1 MATPAQ
7 LHSYSEDFAFQF
19 DAPFPSGVY
28 DSALSLS
35 GWLVDRKARPIYGLR
50 AVIRRNFFRRKIC
63 RARRKR
69 ERPDVATAF
78 PKLPGAAASGFLFDL
93 KLGAGSNRI
102 SFQVQD
108 HKRVWRTFHAVSIIA
123 RPLNFL
129 DLLGFRQFRLALVRV
144 LEGSFARRDRQKIGR
159 SSRRTSKPEKPSFSS
174 TFSAIKRIDFLATS
188 KSNLFIRE
196 IGELIGAGFRDI
208 GCETRILLDRE
219 PVEDPSPDTLQ
230 IVVTPHEYY
239 NLFLTQRTGFE
250 RAQELTQQVVLLCT
264 EQPETEWF
272 QSNLWWTSQARAVAD
287 ISPLGAA
294 AYRARGLACFC
305 LPLGYHPILGVAH
318 SVEGAR
324 PYDVTFLGSMTHRR
338 DSFFAES
345 APFFS
350 KHRCHIRLVPLG
362 FAKTKQTRSYLSVEK
377 RNELLSQTKLLLNV
391 HYSDQKYFEWH
402 RMLTGIANGCC
413 VISEKCEG
421 YGALVPGQHFIMVDQ
436 DELIEACDY
445 YLKNPGERN
454 RIASNALS
462 FVKDKL
468 NQAENCRVFLR
479 QYQTGARLELS
490 DEAIHIDADLPFDT
504 KPVALP
510 PLLRQR
516 LTQQSRLSLIRA
528 ASIDLQR
535 IRRTFFDRRP
545 KPKKTPPSS
554 AITSEEIE
562 NKRRGFR
569 LRWLQQ
575 ETAALEGQA
584 ILERHENDAYRSIDK
599 PILSVVI
606 TLHNY
611 AHFIGDC
618 ITSIEQAIEKIDASA
633 EIVIVNDASD
643 DDSLIRALHYQ
654 KLSHRPILVANKHWN
669 TGLADSRN
677 KAIHLARGKYV
688 FMMDADNLVLAGVF
702 KELLALLEENDYD
715 AAYTIICRFR
725 DTPANRLGLL
735 SYFDWDPQ
743 ILAQYPYID
752 AMAMFRRDAL
762 LELSGYDNQLSQIGW
777 FGWEDYDLWLRF
789 AVKNYKVGF
798 VPNILC
804 LYRIHETSMI
814 HTTTLYELELVH
826 HLVENYGELL
836 DRFEPQRRVFGV
848 DRERV
853 FDSAD
858 HPHNHNGN
866 SVELANEVA
875 GDSIGIVND

>member
-1 MATPAQ
+1 MASPAQ
-7 LHSYSEDFAFQF
+7 LHTYSQDFAFQF
-19 DAPFPSGVY
+19 DAPFPSRVY
-28 DSALSLS
+28 DSVLSLS

-50 AVIRRNFFRRKIC
+50 AIIRRNFFGRKIC

-78 PKLPGAAASGFLFDL
+78 PKLPGAAASGFLFEL

-108 HKRVWRTFHAVSIIA
+108 HKRVWRTFHAVNIIA
-123 RPLNFL
+123 KPLNFL

-144 LEGSFARRDRQKIGR
+144 LEGSFSQRDRPTTP
-159 SSRRTSKPEKPSFSS
+159 SRLSRKPELNKSS
-174 TFSAIKRIDFLATS
+174 LGSTISAITKIDLLATS

-196 IGELIGAGFRDI
+196 IGELIAAGFRDI

-219 PVEDPSPDTLQ
+219 PAEDPSPDTLQ

-250 RAQELTQQVVLLCT
+250 KAQELTRQVVLLCT

-294 AYRARGLACFC
+294 AYRARGLACYC
-305 LPLGYHPILGVAH
+305 LPLGYHPILGIAQ
-318 SVEGAR
+318 SVEGER
-324 PYDVTFLGSMTHRR
+324 SYDVTFLGSMTHRR
-338 DSFFAES
+338 DSFFAKN

-350 KHRCHIRLVPLG
+350 EHRCHIRLVPLG
-362 FAKTKQTRSYLSVEK
+362 FAKTKQTRSYLSVQK

-402 RMLTGIANGCC
+402 RMLMGIANGCC

-421 YGALVPGQHFIMVDQ
+421 YGALVPGKHFIMVDQ

-479 QYQTGARLELS
+479 QYQTGAGLELP
-490 DEAIHIDADLPFDT
+490 DATVHIDADLPFDA

-510 PLLRQR
+510 SLLRQR

-535 IRRTFFDRRP
+535 IRSAFFAHRH
-545 KPKKTPPSS
+545 KPIKKPRLSG
-554 AITSEEIE
+554 ITSEEIE

-575 ETAALEGQA
+575 EKATLEGQA

-618 ITSIEQAIEKIDASA
+618 IASIEQAIEKIDTSA

-643 DDSLIRALHYQ
+643 DDSLIQALHYQ
-654 KLSHRPILVANKHWN
+654 EISRTPILIANKHWN

-688 FMMDADNLVLAGVF
+688 FMMDADNLVLARGL
-702 KELLALLEENDYD
+702 KELLALLEGNNYD

-725 DTPANRLGLL
+725 DTPENRLGLL

-752 AMAMFRRDAL
+752 AMAMFRRDVL

-777 FGWEDYDLWLRF
+777 FGWEDYDLWLKF

-836 DRFEPQRRVFGV
+836 DRFEPQKRVFGV

-858 HPHNHNGN
+858 RSPYDNGN
-866 SVELANEVA
+866 SVELANEVVRNN
-875 GDSIGIVND
+875 IGMVND